1 MSVEKGFRYEMSIKE
16 LFYMMFRPK
25 RCPKCGNALAKNKCA
40 ETIDGIRFNT
50 ASVPLYIRGRTIR
63 RYYYTFS
70 CGSCNSVF
78 TLTELVG
85 SK

>member
-1 MSVEKGFRYEMSIKE
+1 
-16 LFYMMFRPK
+16 MFRSK
-25 RCPKCGNALAKNKCA
+25 RCPKCGSALTKNKCA

-50 ASVPLYIRGRTIR
+50 ASVPLYIRGRAIR

-70 CGSCNSVF
+70 CGSCSSVF
-78 TLTELVG
+78 TLKELVG

>member
-1 MSVEKGFRYEMSIKE
+1 MSVENGFRYEMSIRE
-16 LFYMMFRPK
+16 LFYLLFRSK
-25 RCPKCGNALAKNKCA
+25 RCLKCGSALTKNKWA
-40 ETIDGIRFNT
+40 ETIDGIKFNM

-85 SK
+85 PK